1 MRSLW
6 ITSTVLCVGAMLAG
20 GCVERKLTILTSPA
34 DAVVW
39 LNDEEVGPTPVTVNF
54 NWYGEYRVR
63 IEKPGYEIINTHNT
77 MKRPLHDVFPFDFF
91 AECLWPG
98 RIEDSY
104 TWTYDLA
111 PYQAVSADQLI
122 QQAQDAH
129 DRFSAE
135 METAK
140 QQINAVQAEKK

>member
-6 ITSTVLCVGAMLAG
+6 IISAVICLGIVLAG
-20 GCVERKLTILTSPA
+20 GCVERKLTIVTTPA

-39 LNDEEVGPTPVTVNF
+39 LNDEEIGQTPVTVNF

-63 IEKPGYEIINTHNT
+63 IEKPGYEIVNSHNT

-98 RIEDSY
+98 RIVDSY
-104 TWTYDLA
+104 TWTYELA
-111 PYQAVSADQLI
+111 AYQPASAEQLI
-122 QQAQDAH
+122 QQAQEAQN
-129 DRFSAE
+129 RFTGE
-135 METAK
+135 IDIAK
-140 QQINAVQAEKK
+140 QQINAVKTEKK